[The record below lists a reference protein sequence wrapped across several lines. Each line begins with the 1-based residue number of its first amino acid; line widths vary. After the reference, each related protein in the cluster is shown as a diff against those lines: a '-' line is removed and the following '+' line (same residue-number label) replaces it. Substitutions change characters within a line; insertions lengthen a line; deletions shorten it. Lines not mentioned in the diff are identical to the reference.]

1 MSNVEHES
9 RDGQHRIHVV
19 KGKLFFTVM
28 VDDEGLVVDLERDD
42 GTGAVEEIVC
52 VRWSEVAFNLEAD
65 NRINRILDLEYYEQD
80 SQ

>member
-28 VDDEGLVVDLERDD
+28 VNDEGLVVDLERDD
-42 GTGAVEEIVC
+42 GTDAVEEVAS
-52 VRWSEVAFNLEAD
+52 VRWRDFAD
-65 NRINRILDLEYYEQD
+65 EHEGGGA
-80 SQ
+80 